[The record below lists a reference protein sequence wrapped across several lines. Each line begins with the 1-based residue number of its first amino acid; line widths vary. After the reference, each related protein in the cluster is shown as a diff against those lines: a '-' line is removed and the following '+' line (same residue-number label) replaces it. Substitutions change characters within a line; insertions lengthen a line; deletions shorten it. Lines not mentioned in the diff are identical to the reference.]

1 MFQELKAHLRYR
13 LDDVFSRSSLS
24 HFVLLV
30 LLSLIVVLI
39 GMTAYFF
46 GLFSPQNNEVAGIE
60 TRIDRGFWD
69 SLWWSLKHLIDPGF
83 FEENYGATVPVA
95 VISLLI
101 AIMGMVIFGILIGF
115 ISTSMET
122 RLAALQQGNSPV
134 KESGHTLILG
144 WSNKVVLILRLL
156 VRSREGLRVVILGRP
171 GVAQMQETLRAA
183 GILGLP
189 VKLILRSG
197 SPSNILELK
206 RVAFDQAASIIVLA
220 GWTPDSDASGRDV
233 EAIKTTMLL
242 SSFSD
247 WGGTRPVLV
256 SEINRKQN
264 ADIARIAGGNEISV
278 VSSSEVISKVIV
290 QAARQKG
297 LSHVYSEILSA
308 GGNSIR
314 VTHEPACVGKR
325 FGDIQ
330 YGFRTAIPIGISW
343 RQESNGVVRYAAGLN
358 PEPDYTIDADDQLVL
373 LSASARVPYDAGVEP
388 YISAIAHAEK
398 YHKPPLNRI
407 LVLGFNDNVH
417 DILSEFDGH
426 ITPGSQV
433 HVVSNFRDD
442 EARQHLD
449 RYATRSLRNVEI
461 RFSRGDTVSAGFLRS
476 LDVSSYDCVI
486 TLADESNDDDPDARS
501 IMVLLLLSD
510 ILSTTPR
517 AEPVHVVSE
526 IHDPRDREL
535 VARTAAQ
542 EIIVS
547 PEIVSMQLSQISQQ
561 PVLESIYRELLSAG
575 GNEICLKPAS
585 RYVELHRPCSFNDLQ
600 FSAQT
605 MMETALGVRV
615 PGLSG
620 SGASGH
626 GVRLN
631 PGREERWQFGP
642 EDSVVVLAQEIYD

>member
-1 MFQELKAHLRYR
+1 MFRELKAHLRYR
-13 LDDVFSRSSLS
+13 LDDIFSRSSLS

-46 GLFSPQNNEVAGIE
+46 GLFSPLNADVAGIE
-60 TRIDRGFWD
+60 TQIDRGLWD

-101 AIMGMVIFGILIGF
+101 AVMGMVIFGILIGF

-134 KESGHTLILG
+134 KENGHTLILG

-156 VRSREGLRVVILGRP
+156 VRSRKGLRVVILGRP
-171 GVAQMQETLRAA
+171 GIAQMQETLRTA
-183 GILGLP
+183 GILSLP
-189 VKLILRSG
+189 IKLILRSG

-206 RVAFDQAASIIVLA
+206 RVAFDEARSIIVLA
-220 GWTPDSDASGRDV
+220 GSTPDSDSSGRDV

-242 SSFSD
+242 SSYSN
-247 WGGTRPVLV
+247 WSNAKPVLV

-264 ADIARIAGGNEISV
+264 ADIARIAGRNEISV
-278 VSSSEVISKVIV
+278 VSSSEVIGKVIV

-297 LSHVYSEILSA
+297 LSFVYSEILSA
-308 GGNSIR
+308 DGSSIR
-314 VTHEPACVGKR
+314 VSHEPGCTGKR

-330 YGFRTAIPIGISW
+330 YGFQTAIPIGISW
-343 RQESNGVVRYAAGLN
+343 RQEKNGIVRYAAGLN
-358 PEPDYTIDADDQLVL
+358 PEPDYTIDADDQLVF
-373 LSASARVPYDAGVEP
+373 LSGSGKVPYDAAIEP
-388 YISAIAHAEK
+388 HVSAIAHAEK

-426 ITPGSQV
+426 ITPGSQI
-433 HVVSNFRDD
+433 HIVSNFGDD
-442 EARQHLD
+442 EARQRLD
-449 RYATRSLRNVEI
+449 RYVTRSFRNIEI
-461 RFSRGDTVSAGFLRS
+461 TFSRGDTVSAGFLRS
-476 LDVSSYDCVI
+476 LDVPSYDCVI

-501 IMVLLLLSD
+501 IMLLLLLGD
-510 ILSTTPR
+510 IVNSNPGAKR
-517 AEPVHVVSE
+517 AHVVSE

-575 GNEICLKPAS
+575 GIEICLKPAS
-585 RYVELHRPCSFNDLQ
+585 RYVELHRACSFKDLQ
-600 FSAQT
+600 YSAQA
-605 MMETALGVRV
+605 MMETALGVRIV
-615 PGLSG
+615 DPSMPG
-620 SGASGH
+620 AAGH

-631 PGREERWQFGP
+631 PGREETWQFGP